1 MFFNQARLTG
11 FRENRMLLNA
21 SLLFLLTT
29 LFYFLG
35 AMMRLVEPLS
45 LFWPL
50 NALMAAVFA
59 RYPFLNRPGYYAI
72 CYVAMLAYDAMT
84 TNWGSA
90 SLLINFSNMVFIVTV
105 ALLLVRDK
113 RRGPALS
120 RPINALRLFN
130 YCLVAALL
138 CGFFGA
144 TGSLGVNAQGF
155 LPLLCDWF
163 SEQFST
169 GVLLMPWIL
178 TLARPSWPARV
189 SPEKLWPLLALV
201 ASLAASV
208 VIGGAGCLAFPVAA
222 LIWCA
227 VRYPLNVT
235 CFLTLCTGVLQII
248 LVSNG
253 IIEISSA
260 KLSVGSQMFSARLG
274 VATIAICPAIVA
286 VSVSAINELLAQISR
301 RANYDHLTGV
311 YSRSGLFETLARDD
325 NNPALAGRPLCVMLM
340 DLDHFKSINDNH
352 GHECGDAVLA
362 AFGQKLRKI
371 AGDEGRVAR
380 MGGEEFV
387 VVCPGVTLDRACLL
401 AEAIRQQV
409 AGEPVV
415 CDNRTMHI
423 SVSIGLGYDAAPRD
437 SVSDAFNRLMREAD
451 GLLYQSKRQGRN
463 RTSVHEEHQSTL
475 HLAQHLS

>member
-1 MFFNQARLTG
+1 MFNQAQLAG
-11 FRENRMLLNA
+11 FREENMLLNA

-29 LFYFLG
+29 LFYFVG
-35 AMMRLVEPLS
+35 AMMRLIEPLS

-50 NALMAAVFA
+50 NAVMAAVFA
-59 RYPFLNRPGYYAI
+59 RYPYLNRPGYYAI

-84 TNWGSA
+84 TNWGAA
-90 SLLINFSNMVFIVTV
+90 SLLINFSNMVFIITV

-113 RRGPALS
+113 RRGPAFS
-120 RPINALRLFN
+120 RPVNALRLFN
-130 YCLVAALL
+130 YCLLAALL

-144 TGSLGVNAQGF
+144 MGSLRINDQGF

-163 SEQFST
+163 SEQFCT

-189 SPEKLWPLLALV
+189 KPEALWPLLALV

-208 VIGGAGCLAFPVAA
+208 VIGGAGSLAFPVAA

-248 LVSNG
+248 LVSAG

-260 KLSVGSQMFSARLG
+260 KLSVGSQMFSTRLG

-286 VSVSAINELLAQISR
+286 VSVSAINSLLAQISR

-311 YSRSGLFETLARDD
+311 YSRSGLFEALARDD

-340 DLDHFKSINDNH
+340 DLDHFKSINDNY

-362 AFGQKLRKI
+362 TFGEKLRELT
-371 AGDEGRVAR
+371 GDAGRVAR

-387 VVCPGVTLDRACLL
+387 VVCPDMTLDRACQL
-401 AEAIRQQV
+401 AETLRQQV

-415 CDNRTMHI
+415 CEGQTLYF
-423 SVSIGLGYDAAPRD
+423 SVSIGLGYEAAPQDR
-437 SVSDAFNRLMREAD
+437 VSDTFTRLMREAD
-451 GLLYQSKRQGRN
+451 SLLYQSKREGRN
-463 RTSVHEEHQSTL
+463 RTSVHDEHQPTL
-475 HLAQHLS
+475 RLAQHLS

>member
-1 MFFNQARLTG
+1 MFFNQATLTG
-11 FRENRMLLNA
+11 FRENRMWLNA

-50 NALMAAVFA
+50 NAVMAAVFA
-59 RYPFLNRPGYYAI
+59 RYPWLNRPGYYAI

-84 TNWGSA
+84 TSWGSA

-105 ALLLVRDK
+105 AQLLVRDK
-113 RRGPALS
+113 RRGHALS

-138 CGFFGA
+138 CAFFGA
-144 TGSLGVNAQGF
+144 TGSLGVNDQGF

-178 TLARPSWPARV
+178 TLTRPSWPARV
-189 SPEKLWPLLALV
+189 QPEQLWPLLALA

-260 KLSVGSQMFSARLG
+260 KLSLGSQMFSARLG

-286 VSVSAINELLAQISR
+286 VSVSAINDLLAQISR

-311 YSRSGLFETLARDD
+311 WSRSGLYETLARDD
-325 NNPALAGRPLCVMLM
+325 TNPSLAGQPLCVMLM

-362 AFGQKLRKI
+362 AFGKKLRKL
-371 AGDEGRVAR
+371 AGEEGRVAR

-387 VVCPGVTLDRACLL
+387 VVCPGMTLERACVL
-401 AEAIRQQV
+401 AETIRQQV
-409 AGEPVV
+409 AGEAVIFG
-415 CDNRTMHI
+415 DQTLHI

-437 SVSDAFNRLMREAD
+437 SVSETFNRLMRQAD

-463 RTSVHEEHQSTL
+463 RTSVQEEHQSTL
-475 HLAQHLS
+475 HLAQPLS